1 MSAKLIGP
9 SGGHRLSEAQLG
21 ALTVL
26 AATAAWSMA
35 GFFTRLILIDA
46 WTLMLWRGFFGGLTA
61 LVFVYARHG
70 GATASAF
77 RSLGVTGWVF
87 GLINGLGMVA
97 FLGALRLTTVAHVTI
112 IYATMPLAVALAAW
126 VAIGEKPTL
135 LAVMASLVAAAGVGL
150 TIVAGQSEGN
160 VWGDALALV
169 MTASIVAALLV
180 QRTGRPVDPIAA
192 AVVSGFA
199 CMLFAL
205 PMSSPLSPSAL
216 EFGEL
221 ALYGAVNIALGLIL
235 FFVGA
240 RHIPATTS
248 GLIGALDTPLAP
260 LWVWIA
266 FGETP
271 QPTTLFGGIVVVGA
285 VVGYLLWSMWG
296 RRQPSSEA
304 GGGAPA
310 G

>member
-1 MSAKLIGP
+1 MIVRLTAITR
-9 SGGHRLSEAQLG
+9 SGRLSQAQLG

-26 AATAAWSMA
+26 AATVAWSTA
-35 GFFTRLILIDA
+35 GFFTRLIPVDA

-61 LVFVYARHG
+61 LLFVYARHG
-70 GATASAF
+70 GATPAVF
-77 RSLGVTGWVF
+77 RSLGAAGWLF
-87 GLINGLGMVA
+87 GLINGLGMIA

-126 VAIGEKPTL
+126 VAIGERPSP
-135 LAVMASLVAAAGVGL
+135 LAVLASLAATAGVGV

-160 VWGDALALV
+160 PWGDALALI
-169 MTASIVAALLV
+169 MTGSIVAALLV
-180 QRTGRPVDPIAA
+180 QRAGRPVDPIAA
-192 AVVSGFA
+192 AVVSGFV
-199 CMLFAL
+199 CMLVAL
-205 PMSSPLSPSAL
+205 PMASPFSPSAL
-216 EFGEL
+216 QFGEL

-235 FFVGA
+235 FFLGA

-260 LWVWIA
+260 LWVWLA

-271 QPTTLFGGIVVVGA
+271 QPTTLFGGVIVVAA
-285 VVGYLLWSMWG
+285 VVGYLIWSMRG
-296 RRQPSSEA
+296 SRARGA
-304 GGGAPA
+304 APA

>member
-1 MSAKLIGP
+1 MIVRLLGP
-9 SGGHRLSEAQLG
+9 SGTHHLSQAQLG
-21 ALTVL
+21 ALTVFF
-26 AATAAWSMA
+26 ATVAWSSA
-35 GFFTRLILIDA
+35 GFFTRLIPVDA

-61 LVFVYARHG
+61 LLFVYARHG
-70 GATASAF
+70 GATAAVF
-77 RSLGVTGWVF
+77 RSLGVTGWLF
-87 GLINGLGMVA
+87 GLINGVGMVA

-126 VAIGEKPTL
+126 VSIGEKPTL
-135 LAVMASLVAAAGVGL
+135 LAVVASLVAAAGVAL

-160 VWGDALALV
+160 IWGDALALV
-169 MTASIVAALLV
+169 MTASIVVALLV

-192 AVVSGFA
+192 AVVSGFF
-199 CMLFAL
+199 CMIFAL

-235 FFVGA
+235 FFLGA

-260 LWVWIA
+260 LWVWLA

-271 QPTTLFGGIVVVGA
+271 RATTLFGGIVVVGA
-285 VVGYLLWSMWG
+285 VVGYLFWSMWDRSQVG
-296 RRQPSSEA
+296 GKA

-310 G
+310 D